1 MREVVGVH
9 EKSPPFAKPGRKGGA
24 TEFMMISERVGQPP
38 GADTKDLKF
47 NVDKRSD
54 NAAARRG
61 REQMLHDKYK
71 PPMNKIRPISPKN
84 PNRAKYMREAK
95 KLGD

>member
-1 MREVVGVH
+1 MTDPNTGDVQRT
-9 EKSPPFAKPGRKGGA
+9 GRTNDIDRRR
-24 TEFMMISERVGQPP
+24 TEHARAE
-38 GADTKDLKF
+38 DTKGLEFK
-47 NVDKRSD
+47 VDKRTD

-84 PNRAKYMREAK
+84 PNRAKDMREAK